1 MIIDTAIRTTI
12 KCNHSKCTRLLR
24 LDERKHSLHNANQLC
39 RLFFHTQ
46 YSISRQQNGIKLAT
60 HHIRIHLEIA
70 IFFQRPGSQGTIF
83 LTHPLRTVI
92 TLKSTVQTIQHT
104 VIVQTGI
111 YMLVLIIQGNY
122 LVLTRHHTQQRNPHP
137 VLHTYHHILSPG
149 SRLNDNSRLHPLKPS
164 LGNAYPVALAQTI
177 RLGYI
182 NRKCIGIRTGHPL
195 QILHCGIGKVRKILP
210 LPFPH
215 PRQETEYRKTLHQL
229 ENITLGGTDKYIVEE

>member
-1 MIIDTAIRTTI
+1 MPQPPIIIIQPVDQLLLTLFRLFLFLPRINRLVRQMIIDTAIRTTI

-60 HHIRIHLEIA
+60 HHIRIHPEIA

-83 LTHPLRTVI
+83 LTHPLHTVI

-111 YMLVLIIQGNY
+111 SG
-122 LVLTRHHTQQRNPHP
+122 
-137 VLHTYHHILSPG
+137 SADFPG
-149 SRLNDNSRLHPLKPS
+149 W
-164 LGNAYPVALAQTI
+164 
-177 RLGYI
+177 
-182 NRKCIGIRTGHPL
+182 
-195 QILHCGIGKVRKILP
+195 
-210 LPFPH
+210 
-215 PRQETEYRKTLHQL
+215 
-229 ENITLGGTDKYIVEE
+229 